1 MRRATPQAG
10 GAALARALL
19 TAGQQEEVI
28 LVFRHPLRALS
39 SRLFPV
45 YNAGMSD
52 ASFDDMKRRIGFTDH
67 DAAALRAL
75 GEVIESHF
83 LEITEAFYRWLFADP
98 RAVNVF
104 TGGDEQRARQR
115 HVFGRWLQ
123 ECFSGVYDEEYYR
136 KRFQIGRTHVRV
148 GLPQEYM
155 LLAVEIV
162 WQEVRRVALQYH
174 PPGFDDMMV
183 AFHKLLTLELA
194 IMLESYKEGYSSQI
208 RQEER
213 SVAEEKLTRSEHLA
227 TIGQLAASLAHE
239 IKNPLAGISGAIQVI
254 RDGMKPNDP
263 HRTIIHEI
271 LGQIDRLDAAVKD
284 LLIYARPRPPEL
296 APCDLG
302 AIVLRVI
309 RLMRDTPL
317 FQRVRLSVSAEE
329 GLPYVAGDA
338 NQLEQLV
345 LNLLVNA
352 VQACQPGKD
361 VSVTLRGVDQMVR
374 MSVKD
379 AGCGMDPVTA
389 VRAFEPFFTT
399 KAKGTGLGLPICRK
413 IVEAHGGKIELQS
426 EVGVGT
432 EVTVDI
438 PQVRSTASAS
448 SPSRV
453 S

>member
-1 MRRATPQAG
+1 
-10 GAALARALL
+10 
-19 TAGQQEEVI
+19 
-28 LVFRHPLRALS
+28 
-39 SRLFPV
+39 
-45 YNAGMSD
+45 MSD
-52 ASFDDMKRRIGFTDH
+52 TSFDDMKRRIGFMED
-67 DAAALRAL
+67 DAAYLRAL
-75 GEVIESHF
+75 GEAIESHYP
-83 LEITEAFYRWLFADP
+83 EITEAFYRWLFADP
-98 RAVNVF
+98 RALRVF
-104 TGGDEQRARQR
+104 SGGDEQLARQR
-115 HVFGRWLQ
+115 HVFGRWLE
-123 ECFSGVYDEEYYR
+123 ECFSGVYDDEYYH
-136 KRFQIGRTHVRV
+136 KRLQIGRTHVRV

-162 WQEVRRVALQYH
+162 WQEVRRVALELRPQR
-174 PPGFDDMMV
+174 FDEMMV

-296 APCDLG
+296 APCDLA

-361 VSVTLRGVDQMVR
+361 VSVTLRGVNQMVR
-374 MSVKD
+374 MAVKD
-379 AGCGMDPVTA
+379 GGCGMDPVTA

-413 IVEAHGGKIELQS
+413 IVEAHGGKIDLRS

-432 EVTVDI
+432 EVMVDI
-438 PQVRSTASAS
+438 PQVRSATPAT
-448 SPSRV
+448 SPARV
-453 S
+453 T

>member
-1 MRRATPQAG
+1 
-10 GAALARALL
+10 
-19 TAGQQEEVI
+19 
-28 LVFRHPLRALS
+28 
-39 SRLFPV
+39 
-45 YNAGMSD
+45 MSD
-52 ASFDDMKRRIGFTDH
+52 TSFDDMKRRIGFMED
-67 DAAALRAL
+67 DAAYLRAL
-75 GEVIESHF
+75 GEAIESHYP
-83 LEITEAFYRWLFADP
+83 EITEAFYRWLFADP
-98 RAVNVF
+98 RALRVF
-104 TGGDEQRARQR
+104 SGGDEQLARQR
-115 HVFGRWLQ
+115 HVFGRWLE
-123 ECFSGVYDEEYYR
+123 ECFSGVYDDEYYR
-136 KRFQIGRTHVRV
+136 KRLQIGRTHVRV

-162 WQEVRRVALQYH
+162 WQEVRRVALELRPQR
-174 PPGFDDMMV
+174 FDEMMV

-296 APCDLG
+296 APCDLA

-361 VSVTLRGVDQMVR
+361 VSVTLRGVNQMVR
-374 MSVKD
+374 MAVKD
-379 AGCGMDPVTA
+379 GGCGMDPVTA

-413 IVEAHGGKIELQS
+413 IVEAHGGKIDLRS

-432 EVTVDI
+432 EVMVDI
-438 PQVRSTASAS
+438 PQVRSATPAT
-448 SPSRV
+448 SPARV
-453 S
+453 T